1 VEGARGETDH
11 AGEQVREESLGVAQ
25 EGTLALDAAQLLEE
39 RERQDLGV
47 RKPLE
52 PFVAPGAGVE
62 VRIGIVYEAEQDGES
77 LFRLLK
83 PSGMVS
89 VGHLLLLMEGSLM
102 APFYSQTAQQT
113 SSAELKRSATVRFVL
128 PLRCAP
134 SKHMAM
140 NSQ

>member
-1 VEGARGETDH
+1 VEGGRGQTDH

-62 VRIGIVYEAEQDGES
+62 VRIGIASRRQNTG
-77 LFRLLK
+77 R
-83 PSGMVS
+83 
-89 VGHLLLLMEGSLM
+89 
-102 APFYSQTAQQT
+102 
-113 SSAELKRSATVRFVL
+113 
-128 PLRCAP
+128 
-134 SKHMAM
+134 
-140 NSQ
+140 